1 MDSTDALPK
10 AKVKFQVK
18 RSKVQL
24 PGHDE
29 PIPAPPKSVPRS
41 FFPGHSENP
50 TASSSNQPQAADIPV
65 PTSTVEDDDNETI
78 DTNETDS
85 EPIFDEEDVKGFEKD
100 PDKDLDDEKNLFVSL
115 TIWIFVS

>member
-29 PIPAPPKSVPRS
+29 PIPAPPKSVPKS

-65 PTSTVEDDDNETI
+65 PPSTVEDDDNQT
-78 DTNETDS
+78 TGSNETD
-85 EPIFDEEDVKGFEKD
+85 IQ
-100 PDKDLDDEKNLFVSL
+100 NLIL
-115 TIWIFVS
+115 MKKM